1 VLHQLPPSGFHD
13 VQTPSLILDL
23 DRVRHSYETLRR
35 GFAGLRPQVF
45 YSVKANGDPRLLAA
59 LDEAG
64 SGFDVAS
71 VQEIRELRELGVPT
85 SRITFSATVKVPDHV
100 AEAHA
105 LGIDRF
111 AFDGESEIVK
121 LARHAPYER
130 ARPAVGAP
138 TTALVAR

>member
-1 VLHQLPPSGFHD
+1 MRPVTPAARRRGADELAPTCPGGRPAARARDPLPGRSGQRPTAWPAPHQRRRVLHQLPPSAFRD

-35 GFAGLRPQVF
+35 GFAGLRPRVF

-71 VQEIRELRELGVPT
+71 VQEIRELRELGVP
-85 SRITFSATVKVPDHV
+85 
-100 AEAHA
+100 
-105 LGIDRF
+105 
-111 AFDGESEIVK
+111 
-121 LARHAPYER
+121 
-130 ARPAVGAP
+130 
-138 TTALVAR
+138 